1 MDQTPDQQ
9 EVLMARDNTSGKVG
23 AVVGQNPDGTPKMAD
38 VKSTPLSELI
48 KFNKGQNPLEA
59 FMSNFL
65 RQAKNPTM
73 FSFFRLPADR
83 YEMVAPAMADIIQE
97 AEKNAEMLRPY
108 AVETDV
114 PAHTVNPEQQ
124 TAPEPPAQ
132 QEQQAV
138 DTPKPPQ
145 QAQTPEPEQSAQSQQ
160 PQQPEQTPSAPVR
173 NAPINADSIDWD
185 KIQKQWGITRED
197 LEKSG
202 ALDQMVYNHKSP
214 QLFTV
219 TPQFGDEKF
228 SIQAK
233 LSFRTNP
240 DGSYSLVPHFVR
252 NEPQLDKE
260 YKGYT
265 FTGEDKAE
273 LRKTGNLGRAVELAD
288 PKTGEIKR
296 CLVSIDRLTN
306 EIESMPIDNIYIRR
320 KVANIELDMQAV
332 GILKNGGT
340 IRAQS
345 VELPNGAKF
354 VADLQYNVSKR
365 DVVFVNSDLYR
376 QLQEQNGKPQQQQQ
390 TQQKPEERWHNADGT
405 VKRLAY
411 WCKIELSEQQQNDYL
426 AGKKVLV
433 GEAKDMSGNNCT
445 VYFQYDPEKRA
456 PITTRV
462 YPDRDKVVG
471 IAEESKTQMAVNND
485 GKTNE
490 ATKNVNEPLQ
500 RGQTAPKNENQQRQQ
515 KPKGPRP

>member
-23 AVVGQNPDGTPKMAD
+23 AVVGQNPDGTPRMAD

-114 PAHTVNPEQQ
+114 PAHTVYPEQQ
-124 TAPEPPAQ
+124 TVPEPPAQ

-145 QAQTPEPEQSAQSQQ
+145 QAQTPELEQSAQAQQ
-160 PQQPEQTPSAPVR
+160 PQQPEQTPAAPVR

-376 QLQEQNGKPQQQQQ
+376 QLQGQQNSRPQQDQ
-390 TQQKPEERWHNADGT
+390 WHNADGT
-405 VKRLAY
+405 VKRLAH
-411 WCKIELSEQQQNDYL
+411 WCKMELSEQQQNDYL

-433 GEAKDMSGNNCT
+433 GEAKDKFGNDCT
-445 VYFQYDPEKRA
+445 VYFQYDPEKRT
-456 PITTRV
+456 PVTTRI
-462 YPDRDKVVG
+462 YPDRNNVVG

-485 GKTNE
+485 GATNE
-490 ATKNVNEPLQ
+490 ATKNVKEPLQ
-500 RGQTAPKNENQQRQQ
+500 RGQTAPKDENQQRQQ

>member
-23 AVVGQNPDGTPKMAD
+23 AVVGQNPDGTPRMAD

-114 PAHTVNPEQQ
+114 PAQTVKPEQQ
-124 TAPEPPAQ
+124 SVPEPPAQ

-138 DTPKPPQ
+138 ETPQPPQ
-145 QAQTPEPEQSAQSQQ
+145 QAQTPEPEQSAQAQQ
-160 PQQPEQTPSAPVR
+160 SQQPEQTLAAPVR

-376 QLQEQNGKPQQQQQ
+376 QLQGQQNSRPQQDQ
-390 TQQKPEERWHNADGT
+390 WHNADGT
-405 VKRLAY
+405 VKRLAH

-433 GEAKDMSGNNCT
+433 GEAKDKFGNDCT

-456 PITTRV
+456 PVTTRI
-462 YPDRDKVVG
+462 YPDRNNVVG
-471 IAEESKTQMAVNND
+471 IAEESRTQMAVNND
-485 GKTNE
+485 GATNE
-490 ATKNVNEPLQ
+490 ATKNVKEPLQ
-500 RGQTAPKNENQQRQQ
+500 RGQTAPKDENQQRQQ

>member
-114 PAHTVNPEQQ
+114 PAQTVKPEQQ
-124 TAPEPPAQ
+124 SVPEPPAQ

-138 DTPKPPQ
+138 ETPQPPQ
-145 QAQTPEPEQSAQSQQ
+145 QAQTPEPEQSAQAQQ
-160 PQQPEQTPSAPVR
+160 SQQPEQTLAAPVR

-320 KVANIELDMQAV
+320 KVANIELDMHAV

-376 QLQEQNGKPQQQQQ
+376 QLQGQQNSRPQQDQ
-390 TQQKPEERWHNADGT
+390 WHNADGT
-405 VKRLAY
+405 VKRLAH

-433 GEAKDMSGNNCT
+433 GEAKDKFGNDCT

-456 PITTRV
+456 PVTTRI
-462 YPDRDKVVG
+462 YPDRNNVVG
-471 IAEESKTQMAVNND
+471 IAEESRTQMAVNND
-485 GKTNE
+485 GATNE
-490 ATKNVNEPLQ
+490 ATKNVKEPLQ
-500 RGQTAPKNENQQRQQ
+500 RGQTAPKDENQQRQQ

>member
-1 MDQTPDQQ
+1 MDHTPDQQ

-73 FSFFRLPADR
+73 FSLFRLPADR

-114 PAHTVNPEQQ
+114 PAQTVNPEQQ
-124 TAPEPPAQ
+124 TTPEPPAQ

-138 DTPKPPQ
+138 ETPQPPQ
-145 QAQTPEPEQSAQSQQ
+145 QAQTPEPEQ
-160 PQQPEQTPSAPVR
+160 TPAAPVR

-185 KIQKQWGITRED
+185 KIQKQWGITRDD

-219 TPQFGDEKF
+219 TPRFGDETF
-228 SIQAK
+228 SLQAK
-233 LSFRTNP
+233 LSFRSNP

-252 NEPQLDKE
+252 NEPQLDQE
-260 YKGYT
+260 FKGYT
-265 FTGEDKAE
+265 FTKEDKAE
-273 LRKTGNLGRAVELAD
+273 LRKTGNLGKAVELAD
-288 PKTGEIKR
+288 PKTGEVQK

-306 EIESMPIDNIYIRR
+306 EIEAMPVDKIYIKP
-320 KVANIELDMQAV
+320 KVANITLDMQAI
-332 GILKNGGT
+332 GILKNGGM
-340 IRAQS
+340 IREQH

-354 VADLQYNVSKR
+354 TADLQYNAAKR
-365 DVVFVNSDLYR
+365 DIVFVNSDVYR
-376 QLQEQNGKPQQQQQ
+376 QKQEQNSSQQQQV
-390 TQQKPEERWHNADGT
+390 RDSWHNPDGS
-405 VKRLAY
+405 VKRLEH
-411 WCKIELSEQQQNDYL
+411 WCKLPLNEQQQADYL

-433 GEAKDMSGNNCT
+433 GETKDKFGNDCT
-445 VYFQYDPEKRA
+445 VYFQYNPEKRQ
-456 PITTRV
+456 PETTRV

-471 IAEESKTQMAVNND
+471 VAEESKTQYAVNNN
-485 GKTNE
+485 GATNE
-490 ATKNVNEPLQ
+490 ATKKVQEPLQ
-500 RGQTAPKNENQQRQQ
+500 RGQTAPKDENQQRQQ
-515 KPKGPRP
+515 RKPKGPKP

>member
-114 PAHTVNPEQQ
+114 PAQTVKPEQQ
-124 TAPEPPAQ
+124 SVPEPPAQ

-138 DTPKPPQ
+138 ETPQPPQ
-145 QAQTPEPEQSAQSQQ
+145 QAQTPEPEQSAQAQQ
-160 PQQPEQTPSAPVR
+160 SQQPEQTLAAPVR

-252 NEPQLDKE
+252 NEPQLDRE
-260 YKGYT
+260 YKSYT

-376 QLQEQNGKPQQQQQ
+376 QLQGQQNSRPQQDQ
-390 TQQKPEERWHNADGT
+390 WHNADGT
-405 VKRLAY
+405 VKRLAH

-433 GEAKDMSGNNCT
+433 GEAKDKFGNDCT

-456 PITTRV
+456 PVTTRI
-462 YPDRDKVVG
+462 YPDRNNVVG
-471 IAEESKTQMAVNND
+471 IAEESRTQMAVNND
-485 GKTNE
+485 GATNE
-490 ATKNVNEPLQ
+490 ATKNVKEPLQ
-500 RGQTAPKNENQQRQQ
+500 RGQTAPKDENQQRQQ

>member
-1 MDQTPDQQ
+1 
-9 EVLMARDNTSGKVG
+9 MARDNTSGKVG

-114 PAHTVNPEQQ
+114 PAQTVKPEQQ
-124 TAPEPPAQ
+124 SVPEPPAQ

-138 DTPKPPQ
+138 ETPQPPQ
-145 QAQTPEPEQSAQSQQ
+145 QAQTPEPEQSAQAQQ
-160 PQQPEQTPSAPVR
+160 SQQPEQTLAAPVR

-376 QLQEQNGKPQQQQQ
+376 QLQGQQNSRPQQDQ
-390 TQQKPEERWHNADGT
+390 WHNADGT
-405 VKRLAY
+405 VKRLAH

-433 GEAKDMSGNNCT
+433 GEAKDKFGNDCT

-456 PITTRV
+456 PVTTRI
-462 YPDRDKVVG
+462 YPDRNNVVG
-471 IAEESKTQMAVNND
+471 IAEESRTQMAVNND
-485 GKTNE
+485 GATNE
-490 ATKNVNEPLQ
+490 ATKNVKEPLQ
-500 RGQTAPKNENQQRQQ
+500 RGQTAPKDENQQRQQ

>member
-1 MDQTPDQQ
+1 MDHTPDQQ

-73 FSFFRLPADR
+73 FSLFRLPADR

-114 PAHTVNPEQQ
+114 PAQTVNPEQQ
-124 TAPEPPAQ
+124 TTPEPPAQ

-138 DTPKPPQ
+138 ETPQPPQ
-145 QAQTPEPEQSAQSQQ
+145 QAQTPEPEQ
-160 PQQPEQTPSAPVR
+160 TPAAPVR

-219 TPQFGDEKF
+219 TPRFGDETF
-228 SIQAK
+228 SLQAK
-233 LSFRTNP
+233 LSFRSNP

-252 NEPQLDKE
+252 NEPQLDQE
-260 YKGYT
+260 FKGYT
-265 FTGEDKAE
+265 FTKEDKAE
-273 LRKTGNLGRAVELAD
+273 LRKTGNLGKAVELAD
-288 PKTGEIKR
+288 PKTGEVQK

-306 EIESMPIDNIYIRR
+306 EIEAMPVDKIYIKP
-320 KVANIELDMQAV
+320 KVANITLDMQAI
-332 GILKNGGT
+332 GILKNGGM
-340 IRAQS
+340 IREQH

-354 VADLQYNVSKR
+354 TADLQYNAAKR
-365 DVVFVNSDLYR
+365 DIVFVNSDVYR
-376 QLQEQNGKPQQQQQ
+376 QKQEQNSSQQQQV
-390 TQQKPEERWHNADGT
+390 RDSWHNPDGS
-405 VKRLAY
+405 VKRLEH
-411 WCKIELSEQQQNDYL
+411 WCKLPLNEQQQADYL

-433 GEAKDMSGNNCT
+433 GETKDKFGNDCT
-445 VYFQYDPEKRA
+445 VYFQYNPEKRQ
-456 PITTRV
+456 PETTRV

-471 IAEESKTQMAVNND
+471 VAEESKTQYAVNNN
-485 GKTNE
+485 GATNE
-490 ATKNVNEPLQ
+490 ATKKVQEPLQ
-500 RGQTAPKNENQQRQQ
+500 RGQTAPKDENQQRQQ
-515 KPKGPRP
+515 RKPKGPKP